1 MEFAADFD
9 PRSTRKPHR
18 CVLKIFVIS
27 IFMKVFVISI
37 FMKVFVISI
46 FMKVD
51 VTSCTLSCSMA
62 KVY

>member
-18 CVLKIFVIS
+18 CVLK
-27 IFMKVFVISI
+27 VFVIS
-37 FMKVFVISI
+37 K